1 MSNNLH
7 ITVAT
12 IIERDGRFL
21 MVEEECRGEMVINQ
35 PAGHVENGEGLSAA
49 AIRETFEE
57 TGWHV
62 DVDSVIS
69 VYRWLCPETGETY
82 FRVAFGGR
90 LLEHDPQHTL
100 DQGILRALWMSPDEL
115 QQMNHQLRSP
125 LVMRSINDYM
135 KNIRYPLDLIVDL

>member
-21 MVEEECRGEMVINQ
+21 MVEEECRGETVINQ
-35 PAGHVENGEGLSAA
+35 PAGHVENGESLSAA

-62 DVDSVIS
+62 DVDSIIS
-69 VYRWLCPETGETY
+69 VYRWLCPDTGETY
-82 FRVAFGGR
+82 FRIAFGGC
-90 LLEHDPQHTL
+90 LLEHDPDHPL
-100 DQGILRALWMSPDEL
+100 DEGILRAVWMSPDEL
-115 QQMNHQLRSP
+115 GQAGDQLRSP
-125 LVMRSINDYM
+125 LVMRGINDYL